1 MYKTVTTI
9 VLTLIAVLFAMQNF
23 DHAPIYF
30 FWGTPVK
37 IRMIFVIAISGV
49 SGYVIRHLVGVG
61 REEMMKRQILAMRRY
76 KNNGK
81 NSKNGNKSVIA
92 IEDDDDEI

>member
-9 VLTLIAVLFAMQNF
+9 ILTILAVLFAMQNF
-23 DHAPIYF
+23 DHVPIYF
-30 FWGTPVK
+30 FWGKPLN
-37 IRMIFVIAISGV
+37 IRMIFVIAIAGV

-76 KNNGK
+76 KNNSRNGK
-81 NSKNGNKSVIA
+81 NGTKNYIA
-92 IEDDDDEI
+92 IEDEDEI

>member
-9 VLTLIAVLFAMQNF
+9 ILTILAVLFAMQNF
-23 DHAPIYF
+23 DHVPIYF
-30 FWGTPVK
+30 FWGKPLN
-37 IRMIFVIAISGV
+37 IRMIFVIAIAGV

-61 REEMMKRQILAMRRY
+61 REEMMKKQILAMRRY

-81 NSKNGNKSVIA
+81 NSKNGNKSVIV
-92 IEDDDDEI
+92 IDDDDEI

>member
-9 VLTLIAVLFAMQNF
+9 LLTVLAVLFAMQNF
-23 DHAPIYF
+23 DHVPIYF
-30 FWGTPVK
+30 FWGKPLN

-76 KNNGK
+76 KNNARNGK
-81 NSKNGNKSVIA
+81 NGGKGYIA
-92 IEDDDDEI
+92 IEEDDEI

>member
-9 VLTLIAVLFAMQNF
+9 ILTILAVLFAMQNF

-30 FWGTPVK
+30 FWGKPLN
-37 IRMIFVIAISGV
+37 IRMIFVIAIAGV

-61 REEMMKRQILAMRRY
+61 REEMMKKQILAMRRY

-81 NSKNGNKSVIA
+81 NSKNGNKSVIV
-92 IEDDDDEI
+92 IDDDDEI

>member
-9 VLTLIAVLFAMQNF
+9 ILTVLAVLFAMQNF
-23 DHAPIYF
+23 DHVPIYF
-30 FWGTPVK
+30 FWGKPVN

-61 REEMMKRQILAMRRY
+61 REEMMKRQIIAMRRN
-76 KNNGK
+76 KNNSRNG
-81 NSKNGNKSVIA
+81 KNGNKNYIA
-92 IEDDDDEI
+92 IEEDEI

>member
-9 VLTLIAVLFAMQNF
+9 ILTILAVLFAMQNF
-23 DHAPIYF
+23 DHVPIYF
-30 FWGTPVK
+30 FWGKPLN
-37 IRMIFVIAISGV
+37 IRMIFVIAIAGV

-61 REEMMKRQILAMRRY
+61 REEMMKKQILAMRRY

-81 NSKNGNKSVIA
+81 NSKNGNKSIIA
-92 IEDDDDEI
+92 IDDDDEI